1 MNFYPHTLI
10 SILVLVILILLV
22 VFLRHRAL
30 LKEENGL
37 LFSWLVMQVTL
48 PALIFSAL
56 SHSEMQWQYFLLFLI
71 MMSVEI
77 ILLALS
83 WGMGRMM
90 KLRREQ
96 MGSFMLASSF
106 GSSALL
112 GYALI
117 VEVFPD
123 NSAVLAE
130 AAFVS
135 ELGVGLPFFIIG
147 VMVAIHYGSHEQK
160 KITLL
165 EGALP
170 FFRSPIFFSIV
181 SGILW
186 SVLSLPTKGAV
197 ATPFFDMIDL
207 IAQANTF
214 LVALTVGVLLKFGSL
229 RDILAVVLATILLK
243 LILSPLL
250 VSLPAGL
257 MDLEIWQRQVLILE
271 AAMPSAMLSVVLANR
286 YGCDAALAA
295 KLVFVTLFVSILSTS
310 IMLKIL
316 I

>member
-1 MNFYPHTLI
+1 MNFYLHTLT
-10 SILVLVILILLV
+10 SILVLVLLILLV
-22 VFLRHRAL
+22 VFLRHKGL

-48 PALIFSAL
+48 PALIFTAL

-71 MMSVEI
+71 MMSVEM

-83 WGMGRMM
+83 WGIGRML

-117 VEVFPD
+117 AEVFPD
-123 NSAVLAE
+123 NSAVLTE

-147 VMVAIHYGSHEQK
+147 VMIAIYYGSHEQK
-160 KITLL
+160 EISLL

-170 FFRSPIFFSIV
+170 FVRSPIFFSIV
-181 SGILW
+181 SGVLW

-197 ATPFFDMIDL
+197 IAPFFDVIDL

-229 RDILAVVLATILLK
+229 RDIMVIIAATILLK

-286 YGCDAALAA
+286 YGCDARLAA

-310 IMLKIL
+310 MMLKIL
-316 I
+316 M